1 MKEKQKEISYQ
12 NYDIVFKYATQ
23 ILQGK
28 MLDFLGLHTAPI
40 AEVVPTEL
48 PYIEARRINEDYIF
62 RLQDD
67 TLLHLE
73 YQSTLALDDIVRF
86 MIYDAR
92 LYEQYKKPI
101 KTAVIIW
108 GDLNT
113 SDIGEI
119 NAGSI
124 TYRADIIKVEIEN
137 PELVL
142 EEENT
147 KIQKNEE
154 PDIAKIV
161 FLPVM
166 CGKNKVK
173 DITLKTIETI
183 KKMKNRQ
190 SEIDQLIA
198 TVIIL
203 ADKLLDEQTI
213 EKLWEEFKMLNVF
226 KYAEERGKKE
236 GFQEGIEEGIE
247 KGIEKGMV
255 ETIIK
260 QLCKKLG
267 DLPQEYKERIIG
279 QDKATLE
286 MLAENIFDIFSLNDL
301 DRFLKN

>member
-1 MKEKQKEISYQ
+1 
-12 NYDIVFKYATQ
+12 
-23 ILQGK
+23 

-73 YQSTLALDDIVRF
+73 YQSTLAL
-86 MIYDAR
+86 
-92 LYEQYKKPI
+92 
-101 KTAVIIW
+101 
-108 GDLNT
+108 
-113 SDIGEI
+113 
-119 NAGSI
+119 
-124 TYRADIIKVEIEN
+124 
-137 PELVL
+137 
-142 EEENT
+142 
-147 KIQKNEE
+147 
-154 PDIAKIV
+154 
-161 FLPVM
+161 
-166 CGKNKVK
+166 